1 MEQECIKIGNMCAK
15 NTGDGLVDHNI
26 LKYRQIHRL
35 MIWHRVVATI
45 QMGLN

>member
-1 MEQECIKIGNMCAK
+1 MGNMCAK
-15 NTGDGLVDHNI
+15 NTGDDLFDHNM

-35 MIWHRVVATI
+35 MIWYWVVATI